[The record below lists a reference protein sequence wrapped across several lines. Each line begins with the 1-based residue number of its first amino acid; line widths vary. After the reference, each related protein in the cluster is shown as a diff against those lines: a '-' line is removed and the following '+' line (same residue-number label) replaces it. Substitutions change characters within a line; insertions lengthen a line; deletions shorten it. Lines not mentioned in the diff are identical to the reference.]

1 MTAKVGFFKSIHFK
15 LILITVLLVMLA
27 LQIIG
32 VYFVQ
37 KLEEQLLNNLSSS
50 MNDRMNLLVYNV
62 EQEFSHHEATVDEE
76 TVESNLKALLHE
88 YNSLDINEVRIIDSN
103 SKILG
108 TSDPNNQYIVGQR
121 TTDVFIKRTILTGER
136 SEKIFLD
143 QETGQRIK
151 VMVAPVKVDGDNV
164 AVVYLM
170 SSLEENY
177 ELIAQVN
184 KIFLTGMTI
193 ALLISIVVSIMTAR
207 TITHPISDM
216 RKQALELSKGNFT
229 RKVQVYDDDEIG
241 QLADAFNTLTERLK
255 EANDITEDER
265 KKLRSVLKN
274 MSDGVIATDRTG
286 KIILANEPAV
296 RMIGKSRY
304 LIINQKI
311 TDILQ
316 IQDAYNM
323 DELLHEVDSLLLD
336 FSTDKNKFFLRANF
350 SVIQSEYSGINGLI
364 VVLYDVTEDEAIDRE
379 RREFV
384 ANVSHE
390 LRTPLTT
397 MRSYLEALSD
407 GVWKDEEMAPR
418 FLQVTQNETER
429 MIRLVTDL
437 LSLSKMDSQDYRLY
451 AEWYNF
457 TAIYSHV
464 IDRFELSKPQ
474 SIIFHREFSSE
485 ESLFVWVDQDKMI
498 QVLDNIISNAIKYSP
513 DGGNLYFY
521 LMKQDDFIHV
531 EIKDEGLGVPKDQLK
546 QIFDRFHRVDKARS
560 REMGGTGLGLALA
573 KEIVEAHG
581 GGIWAESIEGKGT
594 SIHFIIPVGEGK
606 EDEL

>member
-108 TSDPNNQYIVGQR
+108 TSGPNNQYIVGQR

-255 EANDITEDER
+255 EANDITVDVR
-265 KKLRSVLKN
+265 KKQRS
-274 MSDGVIATDRTG
+274 D
-286 KIILANEPAV
+286 
-296 RMIGKSRY
+296 
-304 LIINQKI
+304 
-311 TDILQ
+311 
-316 IQDAYNM
+316 
-323 DELLHEVDSLLLD
+323 
-336 FSTDKNKFFLRANF
+336 
-350 SVIQSEYSGINGLI
+350 
-364 VVLYDVTEDEAIDRE
+364 
-379 RREFV
+379 
-384 ANVSHE
+384 
-390 LRTPLTT
+390 
-397 MRSYLEALSD
+397 
-407 GVWKDEEMAPR
+407 
-418 FLQVTQNETER
+418 
-429 MIRLVTDL
+429 
-437 LSLSKMDSQDYRLY
+437 
-451 AEWYNF
+451 
-457 TAIYSHV
+457 
-464 IDRFELSKPQ
+464 
-474 SIIFHREFSSE
+474 
-485 ESLFVWVDQDKMI
+485 
-498 QVLDNIISNAIKYSP
+498 
-513 DGGNLYFY
+513 
-521 LMKQDDFIHV
+521 
-531 EIKDEGLGVPKDQLK
+531 
-546 QIFDRFHRVDKARS
+546 
-560 REMGGTGLGLALA
+560 
-573 KEIVEAHG
+573 
-581 GGIWAESIEGKGT
+581 
-594 SIHFIIPVGEGK
+594 
-606 EDEL
+606 

>member
-1 MTAKVGFFKSIHFK
+1 MTSKVGFFKSIHFK
-15 LILITVLLVMLA
+15 LIVITVLLIMLA
-27 LQIIG
+27 LQVIG

-50 MNDRMNLLVYNV
+50 MNDRMNLLIYNV
-62 EQEFSHHEATVDEE
+62 EQELRNDTNVDGQTIEA
-76 TVESNLKALLHE
+76 NLKALLQE
-88 YNSLDINEVRIIDSN
+88 YNSLDIDEVRIIDSN

-108 TSDPNNQYIVGQR
+108 TSEPNNQYIVGQR
-121 TTDVFIKRTILTGER
+121 TTDVFIKRAILTGDR

-170 SSLEENY
+170 ASLEGNY

-184 KIFLTGMTI
+184 KIFLTGMAI
-193 ALLISIVVSIMTAR
+193 ALLISIVVGVMTAS
-207 TITHPISDM
+207 TITNPISDM
-216 RKQALELSKGNFT
+216 RRQALELSKGNFT
-229 RKVQVYDDDEIG
+229 RKVQVYNDDEIG
-241 QLADAFNTLTERLK
+241 QLANAFNTLTDRLR

-274 MSDGVIATDRTG
+274 MSDGVMATDRTG
-286 KIILANEPAV
+286 KIILVNEPAV

-311 TDILQ
+311 TDILR
-316 IQDAYNM
+316 IQDEYEM
-323 DELLHEVDSLLLD
+323 DELLHEVDSMLLD
-336 FSTDKNKFFLRANF
+336 FSSDKNRFFLRANF
-350 SVIQSEYSGINGLI
+350 SVIQSDNNRINGLI
-364 VVLYDVTEDEAIDRE
+364 VVLYDVTEDEAIERE

-457 TAIYSHV
+457 TSIYNGV
-464 IDRFELSKPQ
+464 IDRFELSKPD
-474 SIIFHREFSSE
+474 SITFNREFSDDPT
-485 ESLFVWVDQDKMI
+485 FVQVDQDKMI

-521 LMKQDDFIHV
+521 LTAQEGMLYV
-531 EIKDEGLGVPKDQLK
+531 EIRDEGLGIPKDQLNL
-546 QIFDRFHRVDKARS
+546 IFDRFHRVDKARS

-581 GGIWAESIEGKGT
+581 GSIWAESIEGKGT
-594 SIHFIIPVGEGK
+594 SIHFVIPMDEGK
-606 EDEL
+606 EEEL